1 MIMDQNEDQDEL
13 IDEIDILYNG
23 ELSEELFVMQYPLRP
38 SDMPYQSHAEL
49 SNLSLNTD
57 NSNLKLTYTL
67 DSKMKNFDQQFSNT
81 DYVQNLIG
89 QKIDANTNYCIGV
102 YKNNIL
108 YLNPVSNFM
117 QFRNDF
123 SHMETNE
130 SKKKK
135 AESKLG
141 LNNLSVVTSVSTS
154 QTHSR
159 RDSISQG
166 RETSLLPE
174 KNENDPKWQAMKFY
188 KPDTIQSYQIKDKLY
203 FDDNIKYSKANF
215 VDDEEY
221 FDFLFSNVNREP
233 IITRDTAS
241 YRNLM
246 KQPLNVRIE
255 FFMKKLH
262 IVNYYKLKEFC
273 KYQEETRSE
282 LFLETVLRYARILK
296 NGHFILKSECRYDP
310 NTKSDMCTK
319 RNYLI
324 NIIQNSKE
332 GVKKNEIKFL
342 HTFEIN
348 EILSEIAIS
357 VNGAYMFK
365 EMEEVVD
372 FLSNKVK
379 SFKTVYEKEVNY
391 WNSIN
396 LKSSQNVT
404 SNTGILIP
412 AGKEPNPKLISN
424 KLENIE
430 RTHIHSNNIMKAPK
444 DLTKENLN
452 LNVNPTNNNRLDN
465 GDSNNDTVLNISTVT
480 DSKEKFNKEF
490 IKATIKNTF
499 ASKLDVVS
507 CDFIIIKFI
516 ESMKLIDPIEINEL
530 KSVVRENIN
539 NLCIEVNQSLF
550 LRDVGDKEV
559 NEVRAFLIEFL
570 RSKGN
575 AKKSEIKSHLI
586 SSGLNPTDST
596 LNKVMKSIG
605 NYSANTWSLKEV
617 GKS

>member
-57 NSNLKLTYTL
+57 NFNLKLTYTL
-67 DSKMKNFDQQFSNT
+67 DSKIKNFDQQFSNT

-141 LNNLSVVTSVSTS
+141 LNNLSVVTSVSTY
-154 QTHSR
+154 QPLSR

-166 RETSLLPE
+166 RETSPFTE

-188 KPDTIQSYQIKDKLY
+188 KQDTIQSYQIKDKLY

-262 IVNYYKLKEFC
+262 IVNYNKLKEFC
-273 KYQEETRSE
+273 KFQEETRPE
-282 LFLETVLRYARILK
+282 VFLETLLRYARILK

-324 NIIQNSKE
+324 NLIQNSKE

-357 VNGAYMFK
+357 VNGAFMFK
-365 EMEEVVD
+365 EREEVVD
-372 FLSNKVK
+372 ILSNKVK
-379 SFKTVYEKEVNY
+379 SFKSVFENEVNY

-404 SNTGILIP
+404 SNTGIVIP

-424 KLENIE
+424 KLENID
-430 RTHIHSNNIMKAPK
+430 RTHTHSNNIMKAPK
-444 DLTKENLN
+444 DLSKENLN
-452 LNVNPTNNNRLDN
+452 LNPANDNRLDN
-465 GDSNNDTVLNISTVT
+465 GNFKNDSELKISTVT

-499 ASKLDVVS
+499 ASKLNVVS
-507 CDFIIIKFI
+507 CDLIITKFI

-539 NLCIEVNQSLF
+539 DLCFEVNQSLF

-559 NEVRAFLIEFL
+559 NEVRASLIEFL
-570 RSKGN
+570 RTKVN